1 MKRIN
6 SFTYKR
12 SQLIVLTLLLIFGS
26 CIFSGKNPKKEHNM
40 KNEKEMSMFVIER
53 EIKDVGSSTPEEL
66 QEASRKSNAVI
77 DELKPDILWEQ
88 SYVVDNKLYCVYK
101 ATDESLIKEHAKK
114 AGVPANSIKKV
125 SVVINPE
132 TGK

>member
-1 MKRIN
+1 MLRIN
-6 SFTYKR
+6 SSTCKR
-12 SQLIVLTLLLIFGS
+12 NHLNVLILLLIFGS
-26 CIFSGKNPKKEHNM
+26 CNFSGKNPKKEDNM
-40 KNEKEMSMFVIER
+40 KNGKEMSMYVIER
-53 EIKDVGSSTPEEL
+53 DIKDVGSSTPEEL
-66 QEASRKSNAVI
+66 QAASRKSNAVI